1 LKKIKVL
8 NPLYVFNLNFYRSFK
23 FDIGSEF
30 DSSSALVATISFIA
44 ILDLQLVI
52 AFQSRRS
59 EFLGEYLQ
67 LFS

>member
-1 LKKIKVL
+1 MF
-8 NPLYVFNLNFYRSFK
+8 FNSLNFYRSFK

-52 AFQSRRS
+52 LTSQSRRS

>member
-1 LKKIKVL
+1 MF
-8 NPLYVFNLNFYRSFK
+8 FNSLNFYRSFK
-23 FDIGSEF
+23 FDIGS

-52 AFQSRRS
+52 LTSQSRRS
-59 EFLGEYLQ
+59 EFLVEYLQ